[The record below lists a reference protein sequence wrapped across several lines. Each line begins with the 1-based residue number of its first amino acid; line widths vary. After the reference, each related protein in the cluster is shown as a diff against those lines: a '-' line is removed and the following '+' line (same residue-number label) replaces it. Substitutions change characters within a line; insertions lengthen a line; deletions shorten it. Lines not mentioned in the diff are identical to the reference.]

1 MTGPLRFPGL
11 TAVAVILAAWV
22 AATATGFVN
31 SKFIPPP
38 DEVLRAGAED
48 WANLGAAT
56 LESMWTALVGYA
68 VGFGAAVVVG
78 MAVGRYASFDSWLS
92 GPLDFFRAIPAVAM
106 VPMALLVL
114 ADSFLVGAFAVAWG
128 CFFLAVINVVAGV
141 KHIPTTLQDAA
152 RSFGAGE
159 VKVLRKVGIPSLLPY
174 FLSSLRQNVSVA
186 LIVIVVADM
195 VVGLSGLGFYILRT
209 QSNALFGRMYAS
221 ITLIAVIGYVAF
233 RLLEVAQRRLFP
245 WWSETSLT

>member
-1 MTGPLRFPGL
+1 VTGALRFPGL

-22 AATATGFVN
+22 TATATGFVN
-31 SKFIPPP
+31 SEFIPPP
-38 DEVLRAGAED
+38 GEVLAAGIED
-48 WANLGAAT
+48 WANLGSAT
-56 LESMWTALVGYA
+56 IESMWTALVGYA
-68 VGFGAAVVVG
+68 VGFGAAVVIG
-78 MAVGRYASFDSWLS
+78 MAVGRYASVDSWLS
-92 GPLDFFRAIPAVAM
+92 GPLDFFRAIPAVAI
-106 VPMALLVL
+106 VPMALLIL

-128 CFFLAVINVVAGV
+128 CFFLAVINVISGV
-141 KHIPTTLQDAA
+141 KHIPNTLQDAA

-195 VVGLSGLGFYILRT
+195 VIGLSGLGFYILRT

-221 ITLIAVIGYVAF
+221 IALIAVIGYVAF
-233 RLLEVAQRRLFP
+233 RILEEAQRRLFP
-245 WWSETSLT
+245 WWSETSLA

>member
-1 MTGPLRFPGL
+1 MTGALRFPGL

-22 AATATGFVN
+22 TATATGFVN
-31 SKFIPPP
+31 SEFIPPP
-38 DEVLRAGAED
+38 GEVLAAGIED
-48 WANLGAAT
+48 WANLGSAT
-56 LESMWTALVGYA
+56 IESMWTALVGYA

-78 MAVGRYASFDSWLS
+78 MAVGRYASVDSWVS
-92 GPLDFFRAIPAVAM
+92 GPLDFFRAIPAVAI
-106 VPMALLVL
+106 VPMALLIL

-128 CFFLAVINVVAGV
+128 CFFLAVINVISGV
-141 KHIPTTLQDAA
+141 KHIPNTLQDAA

-195 VVGLSGLGFYILRT
+195 VIGLSGLGFYILRT

-233 RLLEVAQRRLFP
+233 RLLEEAQRRLFP
-245 WWSETSLT
+245 WWSETSRA

>member
-1 MTGPLRFPGL
+1 MTGALRFPGL

-22 AATATGFVN
+22 TATGTGFVN
-31 SKFIPPP
+31 SEFIPPP
-38 DEVLRAGAED
+38 GEVLAAGIED
-48 WANLGAAT
+48 WANLGSAT
-56 LESMWTALVGYA
+56 IESMWTALVGYA
-68 VGFGAAVVVG
+68 FGFGAAVVVG
-78 MAVGRYASFDSWLS
+78 MAVGRYASVDSWVS
-92 GPLDFFRAIPAVAM
+92 GPLDFFRAIPAVAI
-106 VPMALLVL
+106 VPMALLIL

-128 CFFLAVINVVAGV
+128 CFFLAVINVISGV
-141 KHIPTTLQDAA
+141 KHIPNTLQDAA

-195 VVGLSGLGFYILRT
+195 VIGLSGLGFYILRT

-233 RLLEVAQRRLFP
+233 RLLEEAQRRLFP
-245 WWSETSLT
+245 WWSETSLA

>member
-1 MTGPLRFPGL
+1 MTGALPFSGL
-11 TAVAVILAAWV
+11 IAVAAILLVWV

-31 SKFIPPP
+31 SEFIPPP
-38 DEVLRAGAED
+38 NQVLQAAIED
-48 WANLGAAT
+48 WENLGAAT
-56 LESMWTALVGYA
+56 VESMWTALVGYG
-68 VGFGAAVVVG
+68 VGFATAVVIG
-78 MAVGRYASFDSWLS
+78 MAVGRYAAFDSWAS
-92 GPLDFFRAIPAVAM
+92 GSLDFFRAIPAVAM

-114 ADSFLVGAFAVAWG
+114 ADSFLVGVFAVAWG
-128 CFFLAVINVVAGV
+128 CFFLAVINVIAGV

-195 VVGLSGLGFYILRT
+195 VIGLSGLGFYILRT
-209 QSNALFGRMYAS
+209 QSNALFGRMYAA
-221 ITLIAVIGYVAF
+221 IALIAVIGYLAF
-233 RLLEVAQRRLFP
+233 RILEETQRRLFP

>member
-1 MTGPLRFPGL
+1 MTGALRFPGI
-11 TAVAVILAAWV
+11 TAVAVILATWV
-22 AATATGFVN
+22 TATATGFVN
-31 SKFIPPP
+31 SEYIPPP
-38 DEVLRAGAED
+38 GEVLASGIED

-56 LESMWTALVGYA
+56 IESMWTALVGYA
-68 VGFGAAVVVG
+68 VGFGAAVVIG
-78 MAVGRYASFDSWLS
+78 MAVGRYASVDSWLS
-92 GPLDFFRAIPAVAM
+92 GPLDFFRAIPAVAV
-106 VPMALLVL
+106 VPMALLIL

-128 CFFLAVINVVAGV
+128 CFFLAVINVLSGV
-141 KHIPTTLQDAA
+141 KHIPNTLQDAA

-195 VVGLSGLGFYILRT
+195 VIGLSGLGFYILRT

-221 ITLIAVIGYVAF
+221 IALIAVIGYVAF
-233 RLLEVAQRRLFP
+233 RLLEVTQRRLFP
-245 WWSETSLT
+245 WWSETSVA

>member
-1 MTGPLRFPGL
+1 MRGTLRFPGL
-11 TAVAVILAAWV
+11 TAVAVIILGWV

-38 DEVLRAGAED
+38 GDVLAAGIED
-48 WANLGAAT
+48 WANLGSAT
-56 LESMWTALVGYA
+56 IESMWTALVGYA
-68 VGFGAAVVVG
+68 LGFGAAVVVG
-78 MAVGRYASFDSWLS
+78 MAVGRYSSVDSWVS
-92 GPLDFFRAIPAVAM
+92 GPLDFFRAIPAVAI
-106 VPMALLVL
+106 VPMALLIL

-128 CFFLAVINVVAGV
+128 CFFLAVINVISGT

-195 VVGLSGLGFYILRT
+195 VIGLSGLGFYILRT

-221 ITLIAVIGYVAF
+221 IALIAVIGYVAF
-233 RLLEVAQRRLFP
+233 RLLEEAQRRLFP
-245 WWSETSLT
+245 WWSETSLA

>member
-1 MTGPLRFPGL
+1 MRGAQRFAGL
-11 TAVAVILAAWV
+11 TAAAVILVAWV

-38 DEVLRAGAED
+38 NEVLRAGSED
-48 WANLGAAT
+48 WVNLGPAT

-68 VGFGAAVVVG
+68 IGFGAAVVVG
-78 MAVGRYASFDSWLS
+78 MAVGRYASVDSWMS

-141 KHIPTTLQDAA
+141 KHIPDTLQDAA

-195 VVGLSGLGFYILRT
+195 VIGLSGLGFYILRT
-209 QSNALFGRMYAS
+209 QSNALFGRMYAA
-221 ITLIAVIGYVAF
+221 IALIAVIGYGAF

-245 WWSETSLT
+245 WWSETSLA

>member
-1 MTGPLRFPGL
+1 MTGTLRFPGL

-22 AATATGFVN
+22 TATATGFVN
-31 SKFIPPP
+31 SEFIPPP
-38 DEVLRAGAED
+38 GEVLAAGIED
-48 WANLGAAT
+48 WANLGSAT
-56 LESMWTALVGYA
+56 IESMWTALVGYA

-78 MAVGRYASFDSWLS
+78 MAVGRYASVDSWVS
-92 GPLDFFRAIPAVAM
+92 GPLDFFRAIPAVAI
-106 VPMALLVL
+106 VPMALLIL

-128 CFFLAVINVVAGV
+128 CFFLAVINVISGV
-141 KHIPTTLQDAA
+141 KHIPNTLQDAA

-195 VVGLSGLGFYILRT
+195 VIGLSGLGFYILRT

-233 RLLEVAQRRLFP
+233 RLLEEAQRRLFP
-245 WWSETSLT
+245 WWSETSLA

>member
-1 MTGPLRFPGL
+1 MTGALRFPGL

-22 AATATGFVN
+22 TATATGFVN
-31 SKFIPPP
+31 SEFIPPP
-38 DEVLRAGAED
+38 GEVLAAGIED
-48 WANLGAAT
+48 WANLGSAT
-56 LESMWTALVGYA
+56 IESMWTALVGYA

-78 MAVGRYASFDSWLS
+78 MAVGRYASVDSWVS
-92 GPLDFFRAIPAVAM
+92 GPLDFFRAIPAVAI
-106 VPMALLVL
+106 VPMALLIL

-128 CFFLAVINVVAGV
+128 CFFLAVINVISGV
-141 KHIPTTLQDAA
+141 KHIPNTLQDAA

-195 VVGLSGLGFYILRT
+195 VIGLSGLGFYILRT

-221 ITLIAVIGYVAF
+221 ITLIAIIGYVAF
-233 RLLEVAQRRLFP
+233 RLLEEAQRRLFP
-245 WWSETSLT
+245 WWSETSLA